1 MSNPLYTRLQATAKR
16 LIEKYGQAGNIRRIA
31 PPDPVTGG
39 DGTPTDYPVKLV
51 PMTYDQRY
59 VDGSNVRASDRQL
72 YISSVGLA
80 IKPTVGD
87 QAVTADGVSYH
98 IIAADPNNYDGI
110 TDVVFIV
117 QGRTNP

>member
-1 MSNPLYTRLQATAKR
+1 MTNALYTRLQATAQR
-16 LIEKYGQAGNIRRIA
+16 LITRYGQSGVIRRVT

-39 DGTPTDYPVKLV
+39 DGTPSDYPCILV

-59 VDGSNVRASDRQL
+59 VDGTNVRSADRQL

-87 QAVTADGVSYH
+87 QAVTADGTAYH
-98 IIAADPNNYDGI
+98 IVASDPNNYDGV
-110 TDVVFIV
+110 TDVVFIC
-117 QGRTNP
+117 QGRTAP